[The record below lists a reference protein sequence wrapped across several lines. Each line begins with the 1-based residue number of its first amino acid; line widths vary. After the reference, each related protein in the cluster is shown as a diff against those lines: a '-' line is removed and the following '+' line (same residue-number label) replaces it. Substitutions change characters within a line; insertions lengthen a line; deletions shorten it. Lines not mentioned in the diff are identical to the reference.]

1 MYSIDK
7 NYHVDHLDD
16 FKRYLIDVKNLLIA
30 IEPFFERS
38 RTPEKE
44 EIYRTIR
51 SVQSSLIWHTNE
63 IDDCI
68 EFLLAEKSEEND
80 SKPNYG
86 LADLNESMENLK
98 QILNKHDSL
107 KSIMLSAHVF
117 VEETFQKKFNKEI
130 EKDGKLFRISFDE
143 LIYAT
148 HGCVPFGGD
157 LAKIA
162 FSAFNI
168 LKKKYG
174 DLLDEGHHKIIET
187 EKFVVSINSSESM
200 ITKEPTNIEDKHR
213 RSILLHQ
220 FEIEEK

>member
-1 MYSIDK
+1 MHSTDK
-7 NYHVDHLDD
+7 NYHIDRLDD
-16 FKRYLIDVKNLLIA
+16 FKRYLINVKNLLIA

-44 EIYRTIR
+44 EIY
-51 SVQSSLIWHTNE
+51 
-63 IDDCI
+63 
-68 EFLLAEKSEEND
+68 
-80 SKPNYG
+80 NYG

-107 KSIMLSAHVF
+107 KSIMMTVHVF
-117 VEETFQKKFNKEI
+117 VEDTFQKIFDKKI
-130 EKDGKLFRISFDE
+130 EKDGKLFKISFDE

-148 HGCVPFGGD
+148 HGCTHFGGD

-162 FSAFNI
+162 FSSYNI

-187 EKFVVSINSSESM
+187 ERFVVSINSSESLV
-200 ITKEPTNIEDKHR
+200 TKEPTNIEDKHK

>member
-1 MYSIDK
+1 M
-7 NYHVDHLDD
+7 DD
-16 FKRYLIDVKNLLIA
+16 FKRYLINVKNLLIA

-51 SVQSSLIWHTNE
+51 SIQSSLIWHTNE

-68 EFLLAEKSEEND
+68 EFLLAEKSEED
-80 SKPNYG
+80 VSKPDYG
-86 LADLNESMENLK
+86 LAYLNESMENLK

-107 KSIMLSAHVF
+107 KSIMLSVHVF
-117 VEETFQKKFNKEI
+117 VEDTFAKKFNKEI
-130 EKDGKLFRISFDE
+130 EKDCKLFKIGFDE
-143 LIYAT
+143 LTYAT
-148 HGCVPFGGD
+148 HGCTWFGGD
-157 LAKIA
+157 LTKIA
-162 FSAFNI
+162 FSSYNI

-187 EKFVVSINSSESM
+187 ERFVVSINSSESL
-200 ITKEPTNIEDKHR
+200 ITKEPTTIEDKHK